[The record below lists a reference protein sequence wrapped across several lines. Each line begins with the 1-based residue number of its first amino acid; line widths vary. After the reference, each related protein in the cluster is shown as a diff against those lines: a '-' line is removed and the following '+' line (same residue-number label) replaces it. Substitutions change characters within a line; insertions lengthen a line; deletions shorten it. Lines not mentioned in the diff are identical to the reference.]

1 MTAHRTPPQRS
12 SQGTSQGARDAADN
26 GSPTAQGRTETEP
39 AAASSR
45 TDTGTPRAADETG
58 TGSPATTT
66 GTGAGAALTTGRTDS
81 GTPTTTVPPQ
91 SRTEPTDSPT
101 RARTTWPVVPPPPG
115 LPSESPPVTATE
127 TRPRPDETRI
137 ERAFGNAFRRVTG
150 TAFAPYQSAVLRI
163 GFAATWLFFLLRE
176 WPYRHELYGPH
187 GPWSGDMAR
196 RLLDGNEA
204 FSVLT
209 WTDNR
214 GWFELVYGLAVVASA
229 LLLVGWR
236 TRTMSVLFMV
246 GVLSLQNRSIFI
258 GDGGDNVLHLM
269 AIYLVLTRCGQ
280 VWSLDARRAAKHSG
294 PSGGGPERDVT
305 GVVLWATLGL
315 FLAVAQILGLSG
327 LAWFGSG
334 PFPNVGWG
342 LTFWV
347 LWLSHGVWWAVRRYA
362 PGEPRTVLDM
372 ISKLIHNGALLVIV
386 VEVCLIYATAGWYKI
401 QGSRWQDGTAVYYPM
416 HLDYFSPWPELSRV
430 LADNGLM
437 IMLITY
443 GTVIVQVAFPFT
455 LFNRRLKN
463 VLLVAMIGEHLSIAF
478 LLGLPFFSLAMITAD
493 AVFLPTVFLVW
504 LGARVTSVRDRAL
517 PRRTAV
523 RE

>member
-1 MTAHRTPPQRS
+1 
-12 SQGTSQGARDAADN
+12 
-26 GSPTAQGRTETEP
+26 
-39 AAASSR
+39 
-45 TDTGTPRAADETG
+45 
-58 TGSPATTT
+58 
-66 GTGAGAALTTGRTDS
+66 
-81 GTPTTTVPPQ
+81 
-91 SRTEPTDSPT
+91 
-101 RARTTWPVVPPPPG
+101 
-115 LPSESPPVTATE
+115 
-127 TRPRPDETRI
+127 
-137 ERAFGNAFRRVTG
+137 
-150 TAFAPYQSAVLRI
+150 
-163 GFAATWLFFLLRE
+163 
-176 WPYRHELYGPH
+176 
-187 GPWSGDMAR
+187 MAR

-280 VWSLDARRAAKHSG
+280 VWSLDARRAAKRAG

-327 LAWFGSG
+327 LSWFGSG

-504 LGARVTSVRDRAL
+504 LGARVTSVRDRVL